1 VWGTQLSIRVGRF
14 GVSQDLRQWA
24 NAGLMTFF
32 FFFFFFGLEARP
44 SASTPA
50 LTER

>member
-14 GVSQDLRQWA
+14 GVSQDLRQWV
-24 NAGLMTFF
+24 NAGLMT